1 MTVATLIADGD
12 MFSFWAKSGTA
23 WGQILIMIGVFLIL
37 AMVFFAWAALWR
49 SKPRNKR
56 HSFALEDGGLPQ
68 RHKRR
73 SGLSKLL
80 FPRKR
85 RRHKR
90 KHSRERPV
98 NPTLSQVGGLPPRRD
113 DQQPP
118 PS

>member
-1 MTVATLIADGD
+1 MIASSLGTDGD

-23 WGQILIMIGVFLIL
+23 WGQILIMIGLFVVL
-37 AMVFFAWAALWR
+37 AIIFFVWAALWR

-56 HSFALEDGGLPQ
+56 HSFSSEEGGLPQ

-73 SGLSKLL
+73 SGLSRLL

-85 RRHKR
+85 HRHKR
-90 KHSRERPV
+90 THGRERPV

-113 DQQPP
+113 EPPP